1 MNSADRNPKVLIICM
16 TRRGGLLQFSD
27 CLVKNLAQFCP
38 IAVVTAKN
46 AEHSEPDWDQN
57 TISGFI
63 LDMGE
68 GKEGTFQKLF
78 HPGTWKTLSKAM
90 NEFKPDIVHITAAQ
104 EWNPFIG
111 FYIRY
116 ICRKPLVYTIH
127 DVTYHEGI
135 PIYFKITES
144 LFRKIPNYLIVLT
157 QKGKEQL
164 IQKGTQ
170 ADRILVVPHGVYDFF
185 TLYSKAEI
193 EPQPQILFF
202 GRIEPYKGLEI
213 LLKATEKV
221 LNAHPDWSLHIAG
234 GGDLTPYQ
242 QYLSNPQIIVSN
254 RFLSNEEVAM
264 AMQRASIVALPY
276 LSASQSGVI
285 PTAFAFKKAVIATN
299 VGGIPDMVKNME
311 TGILIPPNNVPAL
324 EKALNLLIESPEL
337 RRRLGENG
345 YRFAHEELGWGAIAK
360 KHVAFYRN
368 ILDRKKKEK

>member
-1 MNSADRNPKVLIICM
+1 MNSADRNPKILIICM

-27 CLVKNLAQFCP
+27 CLVKNLAQLCP
-38 IAVVTAKN
+38 VAVVTAKN

-57 TISGFI
+57 TIAEFV

-68 GKEGTFQKLF
+68 GKKGTFKKLF
-78 HPGTWKTLSKAM
+78 SPDTWETLSKAL

-111 FYIRY
+111 FYIRF
-116 ICRKPLVYTIH
+116 IRRKPLVYTIH

-135 PIYFKITES
+135 PTYFKITES

-164 IQKGTQ
+164 IQKGIQ

-213 LLKATEKV
+213 LLKAAEKV
-221 LNAHPDWSLHIAG
+221 LIAHPDWSLHIAG
-234 GGDLTPYQ
+234 GGDLTSYQ
-242 QYLSNPQIIVSN
+242 KYLSNPQIIVSN
-254 RFLSNEEVAM
+254 RFLSNEEVAL
-264 AMQRASIVALPY
+264 AMQQASIIALPY

-299 VGGIPDMVKNME
+299 VGGIPDMIKDME

-324 EKALNLLIESPEL
+324 EKSLNLLIESPEL
-337 RRRLGENG
+337 RKRLGENG

-360 KHVAFYRN
+360 KHVTFYGK
-368 ILDRKKKEK
+368 ILDQQKKRK